1 MKTVKQEIIRARVDP
16 RLAKKVKLI
25 AHDLKCNPSEALRL
39 IVDRIDPASLGNK
52 KEGDAPA
59 DQAVCVTFA

>member
-1 MKTVKQEIIRARVDP
+1 MKITKQEVIRARVDP
-16 RLAKKVKLI
+16 RLATKVKLI

-52 KEGDAPA
+52 KSSVQDST
-59 DQAVCVTFA
+59 VTHAAFN